1 MKLKQYQIKKDKFDY
16 FFPKKSFK
24 LARSLLFLQMIN
36 SCMKEE
42 KELQTEKKRRKK
54 RRVEVWKLALLTPFS
69 TSPTASTALGFDI
82 GIVWDQN
89 K

>member
-1 MKLKQYQIKKDKFDY
+1 
-16 FFPKKSFK
+16 
-24 LARSLLFLQMIN
+24 
-36 SCMKEE
+36 MKEE

-69 TSPTASTALGFDI
+69 TSPTASTVLGFDT